1 MNTRAMN
8 WRSIIPA
15 LQKDELI
22 LAADIGATKADLA
35 LVYWNGTELVY
46 TKMATYRTRDFTKAI
61 DLLDSFLEGSVFPRR
76 VCLAVAG
83 PVSNGEVVMTNIGWT
98 INAAAVA
105 LHLGNI
111 PVQIVNDLEAAAHGL
126 SMISSDDL
134 YILQKGSGS
143 PQGNLA
149 LIAPGTG
156 LGEAGVF
163 VDGSQLH
170 PIASEGG
177 HCGFAPSEEID
188 TELFLFLKR
197 RHDHVSWER
206 VLSGPGIS
214 AIYDFLVEEKEAEE
228 PSWLKDKMLA
238 HDRSAVIS
246 ANATACKVCA
256 DTMRMF
262 FRYLAIESGNLVLKF
277 KATGGLYI
285 SGGIVPKLLPLIDK
299 DAFARQFSNAGRMSS
314 ILREVPVRVVTNQ
327 KLPLMGAAMFGLT
340 QASTGSL
347 LRDREEAGIFP
358 EA

>member
-1 MNTRAMN
+1 MKWLST
-8 WRSIIPA
+8 IPA

-22 LAADIGATKADLA
+22 LAADIGATKSDLA
-35 LVYWNGTELVY
+35 LVYWNGTELAY
-46 TKMATYRTRDFTKAI
+46 TKMATYRARDFTNTI
-61 DLLDSFLEGSVFPRR
+61 DLLDTFLEGATFPRR

-83 PVSNGEVVMTNIGWT
+83 PVCNGEVVMTNIGWT

-111 PVQIVNDLEAAAHGL
+111 PVHIVNDLAAAAHGL

-134 YILQKGSGS
+134 YALQKGAES

-156 LGEAGVF
+156 LGESGVF

-170 PIASEGG
+170 PITSEGG
-177 HCGFAPSEEID
+177 HCGFSPVEEID

-214 AIYDFLVEEKEAEE
+214 AIYDFLVEEKDAEE
-228 PSWLKDKMLA
+228 PAWLKDKMLA
-238 HDRSAVIS
+238 HDKSAVIS

-256 DTMRMF
+256 DTMRIF
-262 FRYLAIESGNLVLKF
+262 FRYLATESANLALKF

-285 SGGIVPKLLPLIDK
+285 CGGIVPRLLSLVDK
-299 DAFARQFSNAGRMSS
+299 DAFARQFSNAGRMSKLLKG
-314 ILREVPVRVVTNQ
+314 IPVRVVTNQ
-327 KLPLMGAAMFGLT
+327 KLPLMGAAVFGLSHEP
-340 QASTGSL
+340 AGSIL
-347 LRDREEAGIFP
+347 PDREAAGILP